1 MIYIDTHN
9 QTHYIPIN
17 TNTRIE
23 IFALNLNLILF
34 CLRFFLFVFTCSV
47 SSFTTFSLCQLT
59 QAPHQF
65 RRSIP
70 LVVVFLAPRHILNDE
85 PGSLR
90 HYFCLFRIIY
100 FIPLAFFFFQLR
112 FFSAKSFFDHVVVV
126 VVIALASH
134 CWWVF
139 ERHLNVFTKRV
150 WQTRAKQIKPSTC
163 RHRLRYR
170 IKVNVFCAR
179 CHKRMSFL
187 VIVVVA
193 VVLSFRRRWADCI
206 TTYCGGHNEPQY
218 SIVFQIT
225 KSRLRW
231 SVCGCGCGSPSSDA

>member
-1 MIYIDTHN
+1 M
-9 QTHYIPIN
+9 P
-17 TNTRIE
+17 TNASAASISPLNPPRCRFSRSPPHSSWRTRITS
-23 IFALNLNLILF
+23 AL
-34 CLRFFLFVFTCSV
+34 FLFISDY
-47 SSFTTFSLCQLT
+47 L
-59 QAPHQF
+59 
-65 RRSIP
+65 
-70 LVVVFLAPRHILNDE
+70 
-85 PGSLR
+85 
-90 HYFCLFRIIY
+90 
-100 FIPLAFFFFQLR
+100 
-112 FFSAKSFFDHVVVV
+112 FFSSCLLLLVAIFSTKSFFDNVVVV

-163 RHRLRYR
+163 RHRRLYR

-231 SVCGCGCGSPSSDA
+231 SECGCGCGSPSSDAWISTHTPPPPVSTEQVG